1 MSLLLLAFDILN
13 HSHDTCNAPLIFLQ
27 IKNINK
33 PNVYM
38 RDSVRVREKLKILY
52 QGGAEKLQVCE
63 VT

>member
-13 HSHDTCNAPLIFLQ
+13 RSHDTCSAPLIFLQ
-27 IKNINK
+27 IENINK
-33 PNVYM
+33 PKVYM

-52 QGGAEKLQVCE
+52 EGGAEKLQVCE